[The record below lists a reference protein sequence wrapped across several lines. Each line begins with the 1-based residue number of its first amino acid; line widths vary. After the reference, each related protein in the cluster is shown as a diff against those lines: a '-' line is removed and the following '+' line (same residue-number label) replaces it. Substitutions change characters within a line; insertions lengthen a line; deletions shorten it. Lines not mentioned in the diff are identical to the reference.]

1 MPDETAEEQFQ
12 RGAALQ
18 RAARYSEAA
27 QVYQA
32 LAAGSPLTL
41 KLAIN
46 LGLCLFETGERARA
60 EHYLGLAARHA
71 PHEAAVRRLLG
82 GVYAESGRADQAEA
96 ELLAA
101 LELRPGDGQTQ
112 LALAGLYLS
121 VGRYAEGWPL
131 MRARAVLNPD
141 VVPAIKVGFPE
152 WRGEPIEGKSIL
164 IWVEQG
170 FGDQIQF
177 ARFAG
182 SLKARGAARV
192 TLACRPILTDLFQTL
207 DGADAVLGVDIKATV
222 QVDSHDYW
230 SRYLSLPE
238 PLGVTLENLP
248 AEPYLAAPPDRLAR
262 WSGFG
267 RGARVGLVWQASP
280 TGFNGANKGLPPDQA
295 QRLLAAGA
303 VSLQPEDTG
312 ARDFADTAAIVDGLD
327 LMISI
332 DTAAAHLAGALGKP
346 CWTLLPHIHSDW
358 RWLLGRADSPWYRG
372 MTLYRHGERQDCAG
386 MVDRVLADLVATGLG
401 AP

>member
-12 RGAALQ
+12 RGAVLQ
-18 RAARYSEAA
+18 RAGRYGEASEI
-27 QVYQA
+27 YQA
-32 LAAGSPLTL
+32 LTSGPLTL

-46 LGLCLFETGERARA
+46 LGLCLFETGDRARA

-82 GVYAESGRADQAEA
+82 GVYAESGRTDLAEA

-101 LELRPGDGQTQ
+101 LELRPGDGQTE

-131 MRARAVLNPD
+131 MRARAALNPD
-141 VVPAIKVGFPE
+141 VVPAINIDFPE
-152 WRGEPIEGKSIL
+152 WRGEPIAGKSIL

-177 ARFAG
+177 ARFVG
-182 SLKARGAARV
+182 GLKARGAARV
-192 TLACRPILTDLFQTL
+192 TLACRPILADLFQTL
-207 DGADAVLGVDIKATV
+207 DGVDAVLGVDIKETV
-222 QVDSHDYW
+222 CVDSHDYW

-248 AEPYLAAPPDRLAR
+248 AEPYLAASPDRLAR

-267 RGARVGLVWQASP
+267 QGARVGLVWQASP

-295 QRLLAAGA
+295 RRLLAAGA
-303 VSLQPEDTG
+303 VSLHPEDTG
-312 ARDFADTAAIVDGLD
+312 AGDFADTAAIVAGLD
-327 LMISI
+327 LVISI
-332 DTAAAHLAGALGKP
+332 DTSAAHLAGALGKP

-358 RWLLGRADSPWYRG
+358 RWLQARTDSPWYRD
-372 MTLYRHGERQDCAG
+372 MTLYRHGERQDWAG
-386 MVDRVLADLVATGLG
+386 MIDRVLADLAAAGLG
-401 AP
+401 AA